1 MSAKDLDP
9 SQALQVKVTEQ
20 LIHRRAKTANVSGTD
35 DLAAFFGSDLDDNVG
50 QVIVTNV
57 GIINLNYQV
66 DGTDAT
72 AAGGTLLP
80 GASKPFFGRKAK
92 LDDMRLFAAS
102 ANPVSVSE
110 LISE

>member
-9 SQALQVKVTEQ
+9 SQAQQVKVTEQ
-20 LIHRRAKTANVSGTD
+20 LIHNRVKTANVSGTA
-35 DLAAFFGSDLDDNVG
+35 DLEAFFGAPLDDNVG
-50 QVIVTNV
+50 EIIVTNV

-66 DGTDAT
+66 DGNDAT
-72 AAGGTLLP
+72 DTGGTLLP
-80 GASKPFFGRKAK
+80 GASKPFFGRKLK

-102 ANPVSVSE
+102 ANSVSVSE

>member
-1 MSAKDLDP
+1 MSEKDLDP

-20 LIHRRAKTANVSGTD
+20 LIHSRVKTEDVSGSA
-35 DLAAFFGSDLDDNVG
+35 DLAAFFGSDLDTLVG

-66 DGTDAT
+66 DGNPAT
-72 AAGGTLLP
+72 PAGGTLLP
-80 GASKPFFGRKAK
+80 GASKPFFGRKLK

-102 ANPVSVSE
+102 PNSVSVSE